1 MALVIAGERSGA
13 GKTTVT
19 IALLAYLIRRGLNV
33 QSFKVGPDYIDPMFH
48 AYVTG
53 RPCRN
58 LDAILT
64 SESYVQK
71 CFYRHIQDV
80 DFALVEGVMGLFD
93 GVSRSKKEE
102 GRRTPPYPP
111 QGGKKKPHQG
121 GNNNSHQGGNNN
133 SHQGGKKKPHQGGNN
148 NSHQG
153 GNNNSH
159 QGGNNNC
166 PQGGNNS
173 HQAGNNNCPLSPPW
187 GEEEFNYDFSFAS
200 TAHVASLL
208 NLPVLLVIDCSRLSG
223 SVAAIAHGF
232 RSFDKNLNFAGLV
245 LNRVASDR
253 HLELLTDALEPLNL
267 PVLGVL
273 RRDEAVTIPDRHL
286 GLIPAEELP
295 HLHDA
300 IDKLADLAAVAF
312 DWEKLLPMLA
322 ATSDEGGEGPEQL
335 LGRYSLPSPSIT
347 KKNDYVNSL
356 GKQFGVRIAVARDR
370 AFNFYYQDN
379 LDLLEELGAQ
389 LVFWSPV
396 DDAVFPD
403 NVQGLY
409 FGGGFPEVFAKEL
422 SGNVVIREAVKSA
435 IAAGMPTYAEC
446 GGLMYLCDSIVDF
459 DGNSWEGVGVLP
471 STAEMGKRLTL
482 GYRETVALR
491 DSSVL
496 SSGDGVCGH
505 EFHRSHLTVEPSDP
519 VYHSWRY
526 GKRGEVEQVGEGW
539 GVNGVHASYLHLHWG
554 ARPDIPARFLQRCAE
569 FDCNG
574 VLGDR
579 A

>member
-48 AYVTG
+48 TFVTG

-71 CFYRHIQDV
+71 CFDRHIQDV
-80 DFALVEGVMGLFD
+80 NYALVEGVMGLFD
-93 GVSRSKKEE
+93 GVSRRRTTRIFDTDTRINYRKEGEIKQRIHTDFEADTQINYCKEE
-102 GRRTPPYPP
+102 
-111 QGGKKKPHQG
+111 
-121 GNNNSHQGGNNN
+121 
-133 SHQGGKKKPHQGGNN
+133 
-148 NSHQG
+148 
-153 GNNNSH
+153 
-159 QGGNNNC
+159 
-166 PQGGNNS
+166 
-173 HQAGNNNCPLSPPW
+173 L
-187 GEEEFNYDFSFAS
+187 NYDFSFAS
-200 TAHVASLL
+200 TAHVAALL
-208 NLPVLLVIDCSRLSG
+208 NLPILLVIDCSRLSG

-286 GLIPAEELP
+286 GLIPAEELSN
-295 HLHDA
+295 LNAA

-312 DWEKLLPMLA
+312 DWEQLLPMLA
-322 ATSDEGGEGPEQL
+322 TTGNWGGEGSEQL
-335 LGRYSLPSPSIT
+335 LGRYSLPSVSVT
-347 KKNDYVNSL
+347 KKDDVVNSL
-356 GKQFGVRIAVARDR
+356 EGKLGVRIAVARDR

-379 LDLLEELGAQ
+379 LDLLEELGAE
-389 LVFWSPV
+389 LVFWSPL
-396 DDAVFPD
+396 DDAVFPG

-409 FGGGFPEVFAKEL
+409 FGGGFPEVFAQEL
-422 SGNVVIREAVKSA
+422 SGNVLIRDAVRTA
-435 IAAGMPTYAEC
+435 IFAGMPTYAEC

-459 DGNSWEGVGVLP
+459 DGNAWEMVGVLQAA
-471 STAEMGKRLTL
+471 AEMGKRLTL
-482 GYRETVALR
+482 GYREAVAAR

-496 SSGDGVCGH
+496 TVGDEVCGH
-505 EFHRSHLTVEPSDP
+505 EFHRSHLSVEPTNP

-526 GKRGEVEQVGEGW
+526 GKRGEVEPVGEGW
-539 GVNGVHASYLHLHWG
+539 GVDRVHASYLHLHWG

-569 FDCNG
+569 FDCKG
-574 VLGDR
+574 ILGDR
-579 A
+579 SN

>member
-48 AYVTG
+48 AFVTG

-64 SESYVQK
+64 SESYVQE

-93 GVSRSKKEE
+93 GVSRRQKEE

-111 QGGKKKPHQG
+111 QGGKKKPLLG
-121 GNNNSHQGGNNN
+121 GKNN
-133 SHQGGKKKPHQGGNN
+133 SHQGGKKKPHQAGSN
-148 NSHQG
+148 NSPQAG
-153 GNNNSH
+153 SNNS
-159 QGGNNNC
+159 
-166 PQGGNNS
+166 P
-173 HQAGNNNCPLSPPW
+173 QAGNNNSPQAGNNNSPLSPPW

-295 HLHDA
+295 NLHAA

-322 ATSDEGGEGPEQL
+322 ATSDEGGEGSEQL
-335 LGRYSLPSPSIT
+335 LGRYSLPSVIIT
-347 KKNDYVNSL
+347 EKDDVVNCL

-379 LDLLEELGAQ
+379 LDLLAQLGAQ

-435 IAAGMPTYAEC
+435 IVRGMPTYAEC

-554 ARPDIPARFLQRCAE
+554 ARPDIPARFLQQCAE

-574 VLGDR
+574 VLGDG
-579 A
+579 

>member
-48 AYVTG
+48 AFVTG

-58 LDAILT
+58 LDPVLT
-64 SESYVQK
+64 SESYVKK
-71 CFYRHIQDV
+71 CFSRHIQDV
-80 DFALVEGVMGLFD
+80 DYALVEGVMGLFD
-93 GVSRSKKEE
+93 GVSRKNQESRRHDTDFETDTRINYRKEE
-102 GRRTPPYPP
+102 GD
-111 QGGKKKPHQG
+111 
-121 GNNNSHQGGNNN
+121 
-133 SHQGGKKKPHQGGNN
+133 
-148 NSHQG
+148 
-153 GNNNSH
+153 
-159 QGGNNNC
+159 
-166 PQGGNNS
+166 
-173 HQAGNNNCPLSPPW
+173 
-187 GEEEFNYDFSFAS
+187 YDFSFAS
-200 TAHVASLL
+200 TAHVAYLL
-208 NLPVLLVIDCSRLSG
+208 NLPVLFVIDCSRLSG

-232 RSFDKNLNFAGLV
+232 RSFNPDLKFAGLV

-253 HLELLTDALEPLNL
+253 HLELLQDALKPLNL

-295 HLHDA
+295 HLHAA
-300 IDKLADLAAVAF
+300 IDKLADLAAVSF
-312 DWEKLLPMLA
+312 DWNQLLPLLA
-322 ATSDEGGEGPEQL
+322 ATRNGGGEGSEQL
-335 LGRYSLPSPSIT
+335 SGRHSPPSLILT
-347 KKNDYVNSL
+347 QKDDVVNSL

-389 LVFWSPV
+389 LVFWSPL
-396 DDAVFPD
+396 DDSVFPD

-409 FGGGFPEVFAKEL
+409 FGGGFPEVFAQKL
-422 SGNVVIREAVKSA
+422 SGNVLIRDAVRSA
-435 IAAGMPTYAEC
+435 IFSGMPTYAEC

-459 DGNSWEGVGVLP
+459 DGNSWQGVGVLET
-471 STAEMGKRLTL
+471 SAAMGKRLTL
-482 GYRETVALR
+482 GYREAVAVR

-496 SSGDGVCGH
+496 TAFDEVWGH
-505 EFHRSHLTVEPSDP
+505 EFHRSHLTVEPTNP

-526 GKRGEVEQVGEGW
+526 GKRGEVEAVAEGW
-539 GVNGVHASYLHLHWG
+539 GVCQVHASYLHLHWG
-554 ARPDIPARFLQRCAE
+554 ARPDIPARFLQQCA
-569 FDCNG
+569 D
-574 VLGDR
+574 

>member
-48 AYVTG
+48 AFVTG

-64 SESYVQK
+64 SESYVQE

-93 GVSRSKKEE
+93 GVSRSNKSAPPYTSEKS
-102 GRRTPPYPP
+102 TPPYPP
-111 QGGKKKPHQG
+111 QGGKKKPLQEGKNPHPEEKNNSPQG
-121 GNNNSHQGGNNN
+121 GNNN
-133 SHQGGKKKPHQGGNN
+133 P
-148 NSHQG
+148 
-153 GNNNSH
+153 
-159 QGGNNNC
+159 
-166 PQGGNNS
+166 
-173 HQAGNNNCPLSPPW
+173 PLSPPW

-232 RSFDKNLNFAGLV
+232 RSLDKNLNFAGLV

-253 HLELLTDALEPLNL
+253 HLELLQDALKPLNL

-295 HLHDA
+295 NLHAA

-322 ATSDEGGEGPEQL
+322 GTSDEGGEGSEQL
-335 LGRYSLPSPSIT
+335 LDRHKVPYSIIT
-347 KKNDYVNSL
+347 KKNDDVNSL

-379 LDLLEELGAQ
+379 LDLLAQLGAE
-389 LVFWSPV
+389 LVFWSPL

-403 NVQGLY
+403 DIQGLY
-409 FGGGFPEVFAKEL
+409 FGGGFPEVFAQEL
-422 SGNVVIREAVKSA
+422 SDNLVIREAVKSA
-435 IAAGMPTYAEC
+435 IVAGMPTYAEC

-482 GYRETVALR
+482 GYRETVAVR

-496 SSGDGVCGH
+496 ISGDLVCGH

-569 FDCNG
+569 FEG
-574 VLGDR
+574 KGFLGDG
-579 A
+579 